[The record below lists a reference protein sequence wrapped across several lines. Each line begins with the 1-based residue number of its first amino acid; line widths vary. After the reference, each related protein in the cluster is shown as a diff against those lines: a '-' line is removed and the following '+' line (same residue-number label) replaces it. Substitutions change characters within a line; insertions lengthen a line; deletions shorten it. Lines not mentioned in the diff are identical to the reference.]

1 MKKIQINGVEFND
14 FGVNNYSNGM
24 HLITCYLMPE
34 NMIQDILAGKYCGVY
49 LNPSAR
55 CTEEFF
61 GVFGTEEQ
69 YKEFK
74 KRQEE
79 AQIASRIIDKAGG
92 FDAFQKLSLE
102 KYYEIET
109 EIRSTYKNW
118 WEE

>member
-24 HLITCYLMPE
+24 HLISCYPMPK
-34 NMIQDILAGKYCGVY
+34 NMVQDVLAGKYYGVY
-49 LNPSAR
+49 LNPSAP
-55 CTEEFF
+55 CNEEFF

-79 AQIASRIIDKAGG
+79 AQIASRVIDKAGG

-102 KYYEIET
+102 EYHKIET
-109 EIRSTYKNW
+109 EIQSTYKNW
-118 WEE
+118 WED

>member
-24 HLITCYLMPE
+24 HLISCYPMGLYMV
-34 NMIQDILAGKYCGVY
+34 QDVLSGKYPGVY
-49 LNPSAR
+49 LNPSAP
-55 CTEEFF
+55 CDCGEFF

-79 AQIASRIIDKAGG
+79 AQISSRIIDKAGG

-102 KYYEIET
+102 KYHEIET

-118 WEE
+118 WE